1 MRIRV
6 VGCLA
11 TALFLGATTSASAQL
26 TYRGPTAVFRDSQT
40 AVPLFALKPTLGP
53 FARGTTPAAP
63 TALTVRLSGP
73 AGDQTPP
80 TRCPIRTFLP
90 DSTKQDRMPIAQ
102 PNLATVE
109 RMPVDRSSCSIR

>member
-1 MRIRV
+1 MV
-6 VGCLA
+6 TV
-11 TALFLGATTSASAQL
+11 LFLGATTSASAQL

-53 FARGTTPAAP
+53 FARGTTPGAP
-63 TALTVRLSGP
+63 TATTARLIGV
-73 AGDQTPP
+73 AGVQLSP

-90 DSTKQDRMPIAQ
+90 DSTKQDRMPIAE

-109 RMPVDRSSCSIR
+109 RMPVDRSSCPIR